1 MMGKKGAMPRVQT
14 TISTDSFGRIR
25 EFAEAARG
33 LESIS
38 DLRQLMSDVIG
49 HFGVEYFLMT
59 HHVDFG
65 RPAPGSVQLSNY
77 PAEFIAVQR
86 ERGGWRNDPVLLAC
100 ERTTAGFFWSDIG
113 QIIPLTTV
121 HQRRF
126 AGGRRYGLGDGFV
139 VPNHIPGEYSGSVHF
154 TVRTGK
160 PFPRELASAFQSLA
174 TFGFETARQLVR
186 SETDLPISH
195 APLTTRQL
203 DCLLLAARGKSDT
216 DIGQLLGIS
225 PATVN
230 EHIEAAKRR
239 YCVATRQQ
247 AIILALY
254 NSQLTFAEILRWR

>member
-1 MMGKKGAMPRVQT
+1 VQAIDSLETFTRV
-14 TISTDSFGRIR
+14 R
-25 EFAEAARG
+25 EFAEATRD
-33 LESIS
+33 LENIS
-38 DLRQLMSDVIG
+38 DLRRLMSDAVTNL
-49 HFGVEYFLMT
+49 GVEYFLMT

-77 PAEFIAVQR
+77 PAEFIAIQR
-86 ERGGWRNDPVLLAC
+86 ERGGWRDDPVLLAC

-113 QIIPLTTV
+113 EIIPLTPF
-121 HQRRF
+121 HQKRF

-160 PFPRELASAFQSLA
+160 PFPRTLASAFQSLA
-174 TFGFETARQLVR
+174 TFAFETARQLVR
-186 SETDLPISH
+186 SEADTPIIR
-195 APLTTRQL
+195 APLTTRQT

-239 YCVATRQQ
+239 YCVASRQQ

-254 NSQLTFAEILRWR
+254 NSQLSFAEILRAR

>member
-1 MMGKKGAMPRVQT
+1 MLATDTPDTFARV
-14 TISTDSFGRIR
+14 R
-25 EFAEAARG
+25 EFAEATRG

-38 DLRQLMSDVIG
+38 DLRDLMSDAVTNL
-49 HFGVEYFLMT
+49 GVEYFLMT

-77 PAEFIAVQR
+77 PPEFIAIER
-86 ERGGWRNDPVLLAC
+86 DRGGWRDDPALLAC
-100 ERTTAGFFWSDIG
+100 EKTTAGFFWSEIG
-113 QIIPLTTV
+113 HLIPLKASHHERFAKV
-121 HQRRF
+121 QRR
-126 AGGRRYGLGDGFV
+126 GLGDGYV

-154 TVRTGK
+154 VVRTGK
-160 PFPRELASAFQSLA
+160 EFPRQLASAFQSLA

-186 SETDLPISH
+186 SDDAMPIIH
-195 APLTTRQL
+195 APLTSRQR

-230 EHIEAAKRR
+230 EHIEGAKRR
-239 YCVATRQQ
+239 YCVASRQQ

-254 NSQLTFAEILRWR
+254 NSQLTFAEILRGR

>member
-1 MMGKKGAMPRVQT
+1 MMGQQGAMPSVQAT
-14 TISTDSFGRIR
+14 NSTDSFARVR
-25 EFAEAARG
+25 EFAEATRG

-38 DLRQLMSDVIG
+38 DLRRLMGEAVVG
-49 HFGVEYFLMT
+49 FGVEYFLMT

-65 RPAPGSVQLSNY
+65 RPAPGSIQLSNY
-77 PAEFIAVQR
+77 PPEFIANERQ
-86 ERGGWRNDPVLLAC
+86 RGGWRSDPALLAC
-100 ERTTAGFFWSDIG
+100 EKTTAGFFWSEIG
-113 QIIPLTTV
+113 HIIPLTAGQ
-121 HQRRF
+121 HERF
-126 AGGRRYGLGDGFV
+126 AGVRRRGLGDGFV

-154 TVRTGK
+154 VVKTGK
-160 PFPRELASAFQSLA
+160 VFPRELASAFQSLA

-186 SETDLPISH
+186 CSDGMPIV
-195 APLTTRQL
+195 APPLTQRQR

-239 YCVATRQQ
+239 YCVASRQQ

-254 NSQLTFAEILRWR
+254 NSQLTFAEILRGR